1 MSKTWMFRKSPSQ
14 WPSCV
19 STKNGESG
27 GLGSPRAW
35 RARRTSR
42 TRSASCVLEG
52 LGFDG
57 ASVMVHHEARSAS
70 RSMDHHVQSGQVDRP
85 VGRSSAG
92 FSKQT
97 DRYCG
102 VPDWAFF
109 TKKKETVLGSSP
121 NTPGLERESQRQAD
135 RAGTKHPEEKK
146 TAKKLRARSSE
157 PAKGREPEPRHFSQ
171 VGRRNVTPQRVCFG
185 WKGVRPGV
193 RLESRSGEPVR
204 SPKNT
209 SENVSIALQG
219 LPERNLHQFIL

>member
-1 MSKTWMFRKSPSQ
+1 MDVSEESITV
-14 WPSCV
+14 PSCV
-19 STKNGESG
+19 STQNGESG

-102 VPDWAFF
+102 VRDWAFF

-121 NTPGLERESQRQAD
+121 NSSGLERESQRQAD

-146 TAKKLRARSSE
+146 QPRSSGPE
-157 PAKGREPEPRHFSQ
+157 AVSPPKEENRSQDTFPRSDPATTFGWHNTSKTTG
-171 VGRRNVTPQRVCFG
+171 TDPQR
-185 WKGVRPGV
+185 RPSV
-193 RLESRSGEPVR
+193 TQRKCHRL
-204 SPKNT
+204 
-209 SENVSIALQG
+209 SE
-219 LPERNLHQFIL
+219 